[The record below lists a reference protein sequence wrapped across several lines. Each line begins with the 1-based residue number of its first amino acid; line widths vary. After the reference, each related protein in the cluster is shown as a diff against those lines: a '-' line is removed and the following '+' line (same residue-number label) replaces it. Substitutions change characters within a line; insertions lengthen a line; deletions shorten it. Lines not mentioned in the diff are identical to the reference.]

1 MGQRCMNWSA
11 EVATGLLCCC
21 LCMAPYLAYGQGE
34 EAPSSALHEAQQ
46 LVQESKTLLN
56 KQQRIEAL
64 QKAEA
69 AVQRAKSFRQNS
81 PEYAEALTTKA
92 IVCITLKKDDC
103 AENALVQAEKIYA
116 ALGPGENRGLADFLN
131 TSATF
136 SYYKGKYHRASQLY
150 EEALQ
155 HLQGASL
162 LDRARVLNHLGMVS
176 RILRDYQ
183 RAQLLL
189 KEAAGIQLAAAHPD
203 AADTLYN
210 LALLYLDTGAV
221 AQALTSLT
229 QATTLEE
236 PELTRFLSHGEEEIS
251 NYMGRIS
258 SDIDAAVSLHVRS
271 APNNPEALRLALTT
285 VLNRKGRVLDALV
298 NSSATWR
305 RHLTPESETVRLELA
320 QAQAQLAALQLEK
333 VKKRETASNHTNEI
347 ALGIQLRAL
356 NEKLR
361 ALNVANPAQEK
372 PLTIEEVR
380 TAIPLGAVLV
390 EIMEYHPF
398 RPQVEKPAHRWGPRR
413 YVAYLL
419 FPQGQLSWV
428 DLGEAEPID
437 QAAAKFGRAISRA
450 DRDEADIKA
459 LARTVDDLL
468 MRPIRQRLGE
478 AQMVLVSPDG
488 PLHLLP
494 FEALVDEDGRY
505 LLETFTFVY
514 LTTGRDLVRL
524 REHPPVRDEPVIVAN
539 PAFDS
544 AGVTQ
549 VARNTWEPQDATVRR
564 SSNVADFVYSPLP
577 GSFDEAKA
585 VKQLLPEATLLLG
598 PQATKAALQEL
609 HGPRILHLATH
620 GFFLKDHQ
628 EEMLAPDNN
637 LKLRPV
643 REQQQPGAVERAS
656 SLLYS
661 GLALAGANQ
670 PEGGIEHGLLTAFEA
685 AALDLWGT
693 KLVILSACETGVGD
707 VHRREG
713 VYGLRRAMM
722 IAGAESQVT
731 SLWKVDDAATQ
742 GLMIDYYTRLLS
754 GAGRAEGLRQAQL
767 AMLQSTDP
775 WRSTTYWITILK
787 QLLFGKDRAQ
797 AFRRARLT
805 LKRGTGW
812 WRHPYY
818 WAGFIASGDWRSLS
832 EDEDNAATINS
843 WKGKQQ

>member
-1 MGQRCMNWSA
+1 MGRRRMNWSA

-21 LCMAPYLAYGQGE
+21 LCMAPYLAYGQRE
-34 EAPSSALHEAQQ
+34 EVPSLALHEAQQ
-46 LVQESKTLLN
+46 LIQESKTLLN

-69 AVQRAKSFRQNS
+69 AVQLAKGFRQNS
-81 PEYAEALTTKA
+81 PEYAEALTAKA
-92 IVCITLKKDDC
+92 IVCITLKNDDC
-103 AENALVQAEKIYA
+103 AEDALVQAKKIYD
-116 ALGPGENRGLADFLN
+116 ALGSGENRGFANFLN

-136 SYYKGKYHRASQLY
+136 SYYKGKYHRAAQLY

-162 LDRARVLNHLGMVS
+162 LDRARVLNHLGMIS

-183 RAQLLL
+183 RAQSLL
-189 KEAAGIQLAAAHPD
+189 KEAADIQLAATHPD

-210 LALLYLDTGAV
+210 LTLLYLDTGAV

-236 PELTRFLSHGEEEIS
+236 PELTRFLSHGEEEEIS

-271 APNNPEALRLALTT
+271 APNNPEALRLALIT

-333 VKKRETASNHTNEI
+333 VEKRETASRTNEI

-356 NEKLR
+356 NKKLR
-361 ALNVANPAQEK
+361 ALNVANPVQEK
-372 PLTIEEVR
+372 PLTVEEVR
-380 TAIPLGAVLV
+380 TAIPPGSVLV
-390 EIMEYHPF
+390 EIVEYHPF
-398 RPQVEKPAHRWGPRR
+398 QAQVENPTQRWGPRR
-413 YVAYLL
+413 YIAYLL
-419 FPQGQLSWV
+419 FSQGELSWV

-459 LARTVDDLL
+459 LARTVNDML
-468 MRPIRQRLGE
+468 MRPIRQRLGKVR
-478 AQMVLVSPDG
+478 MVLLSPDG

-539 PAFDS
+539 PAFDG

-549 VARNTWEPQDATVRR
+549 VARNTWELQDAALRR

-577 GSFDEAKA
+577 GSIDEAEA

-598 PQATKAALQEL
+598 PRATKAALQEL

-628 EEMLAPDNN
+628 EEVLAPDEN
-637 LKLRPV
+637 LRLRPI
-643 REQQQPGAVERAS
+643 RDQQQQGAIGRAS

-670 PEGGIEHGLLTAFEA
+670 SEGGIEHGLLTALEA
-685 AALDLWGT
+685 AGLDLWGT
-693 KLVILSACETGVGD
+693 KLVILSACETGIGNIQ
-707 VHRREG
+707 RREG
-713 VYGLRRAMM
+713 VYGLRRAMV
-722 IAGAESQVT
+722 IAGAESQVV
-731 SLWKVDDAATQ
+731 SLWKVDDPATQ
-742 GLMIDYYTRLLS
+742 GLMIDYYTRLLTGS
-754 GAGRAEGLRQAQL
+754 GRVEGLRQAQL
-767 AMLQSTDP
+767 AMLQSTGP
-775 WRSTTYWITILK
+775 WRSTTYWTNILK
-787 QLLFGKDRAQ
+787 RLLFGKDRAQ
-797 AFRRARLT
+797 AFQHARLT

-818 WAGFIASGDWRSLS
+818 WAGFIASGDWRPLS
-832 EDEDNAATINS
+832 EDENNMETIS
-843 WKGKQQ
+843 PWKEK